1 MIPASF
7 IQDLLTRVD
16 IVELVGRH
24 VELRR
29 AGINHK
35 GLCPFHGEKTPSFI
49 VSPSRQTYHCF
60 GCGVHGDAVRFLT
73 EFVGLGFVE
82 AVTELAQQVGLPVP
96 QDERSPQE
104 RQAQAD
110 RRKVEADLSGLLDQ
124 VAGHYY
130 EQLRQSQRAIEYLRG
145 RGVSGEIA
153 KRFRIGYA
161 PEGWR
166 FLSTVLPTY
175 DDPRLEEAGLV
186 IRQEGEGAPERRYDR
201 FRDRIMFPIRSV
213 RGDVIGFGGRVLDG
227 GEPKYLNSPE
237 TPVFI
242 KGRELYGLF
251 EARTAIRKAGHVLVV
266 EGYMDVVAL
275 AQLGLGH
282 AVATLGT
289 ACTEDH
295 VRKLFRFTDSVVFS
309 FDGDA
314 AGRKAAARALEAAL
328 PHAGD
333 TRSIRF
339 LFLPPEHDPD
349 SYIREHGAQA
359 FSDEVDRST
368 PLSRQMLNQASAGCD
383 LQTPEGRARFTSQ
396 VQPLWSALP
405 DGALKRQVLAE
416 VARLAALSPV
426 DLVAVWGLGTR
437 SAPRGEQLSPAT
449 SPFGSDGAGS
459 GLPPGGGRAAD
470 RPGGTGRMG
479 FGKGN
484 PRWDDPLRR
493 GAARPSS
500 RVAPRRPIDLVVHLL
515 LTHPAWWMELAP
527 DDLDLL
533 RELGEPHATLL
544 SWLER
549 DVEEHGPRP
558 WAVVQRALSEDAD
571 AAQAWQRLPAHA
583 DVEHEG
589 NPGMLR
595 RALDLLLLDALQRRQ
610 TVLAQQ
616 ASQDPQAQLA
626 YRDVFA
632 RWKAL
637 KQALESGP
645 ADPSAGG

>member
-1 MIPASF
+1 MIPGSF

-16 IVELVGRH
+16 IVDIVGRH

-82 AVTELAQQVGLPVP
+82 AVTELAQQVGLTVP

-104 RQAQAD
+104 RQAQAE
-110 RRKVEADLSGLLDQ
+110 RRQVEADLSGLLDQ

-130 EQLRQSQRAIEYLRG
+130 GQLRHSPEAIEYLRG

-161 PEGWR
+161 PQGWR
-166 FLSTVLPTY
+166 FLSTVLPAY

-186 IRQEGEGAPERRYDR
+186 IRQEDQGEQERRYDR
-201 FRDRIMFPIRSV
+201 FRHRIMFPIRSV

-237 TPVFI
+237 TPVFV

-251 EARTAIRKAGHVLVV
+251 EARTAIRQAGHVLVV

-275 AQLGLGH
+275 AQLGMGH

-289 ACTEDH
+289 ACTEEH

-328 PHAGD
+328 PHASD

-339 LFLPPEHDPD
+339 LFLPTEHDPD
-349 SYIREHGAQA
+349 SFIREHGAQA
-359 FSDEVDRST
+359 FADEVDRSI
-368 PLSRQMLNQASAGCD
+368 PLSRQMLTQASVGCD

-396 VQPLWSALP
+396 IQPLWAALP

-416 VARLAALSPV
+416 VARTAALPSTE
-426 DLVAVWGLGTR
+426 LMAVWNLTQR
-437 SAPRGEQLSPAT
+437 PSTA
-449 SPFGSDGAGS
+449 
-459 GLPPGGGRAAD
+459 RAAAQD
-470 RPGGTGRMG
+470 PSSEGPSEPGKRSPYGRTPNERTGRDG
-479 FGKGN
+479 RR
-484 PRWDDPLRR
+484 PEDPLRR
-493 GAARPSS
+493 GAARPSA
-500 RVAPRRPIDLVVHLL
+500 RVAPRRPADLALHLL
-515 LTHPAWWMELAP
+515 LTHSVWWLELVP
-527 DDLDLL
+527 DDLELL
-533 RELGEPHATLL
+533 RSLGEPHSTLL
-544 SWLER
+544 AWLER
-549 DVEEHGPRP
+549 QVEEHGARP
-558 WAVVQRALSEDAD
+558 WAVLQLALGEDAS
-571 AAQAWQRLPAHA
+571 ALQAWQGLTTHA
-583 DVEHEG
+583 DVEQEG
-589 NPGMLR
+589 EPGMLR
-595 RALDLLLLDALQRRQ
+595 RALDQLRLEALQREQ
-610 TVLAQQ
+610 TVLAQR
-616 ASQDPQAQLA
+616 AGEDPSAQAQYLA
-626 YRDVFA
+626 VFA

-637 KQALESGP
+637 KQALEAAASAP
-645 ADPSAGG
+645 PS